1 MSSEQEQ
8 MKILVLYSKHELL
21 PFSDL
26 SGKDADFVVESTTSN
41 KEASEK
47 IHLYEYDCIL
57 LFSDFD
63 HPEVQELFH
72 EIAHSNK
79 NSGLIFLSKEITVEQ
94 KVKALNAGA
103 DDCLIQPVHP
113 DELKARIHAIVRR
126 KKFNARHQIHFANL
140 VIDLDQKQVLV
151 WNTPISVTPKEYEI
165 LLYLIMNQKKTVSP
179 TMLSEYLWG
188 ESSEEKESNNLLM
201 THIKN
206 LRKKLKQ
213 AKAELEIKNIYA
225 VGYQMVEL

>member
-1 MSSEQEQ
+1 
-8 MKILVLYSKHELL
+8 MKILVLYSEHEAV

-26 SGKDADFVVESTTSN
+26 SGKDTDFIIEWTTST

-57 LFSDFD
+57 LFSDFSRK
-63 HPEVQELFH
+63 EVQELFH
-72 EIAHSNK
+72 EISESNK
-79 NSGLIFLSKEITVEQ
+79 NSGLIFISKEITVEQ

-103 DDCLIQPVHP
+103 DDCLIAPIHP
-113 DELKARIHAIVRR
+113 EELKARIHAIIRR
-126 KKFNARHQIHFANL
+126 KKFNTRHQIHFANT

-151 WNTPISVTPKEYEI
+151 WDTPVSVTPKEYEI

-188 ESSEEKESNNLLM
+188 EASEDKESNNLLIA
-201 THIKN
+201 HIKN

-225 VGYQMVEL
+225 VGYQIVEL